1 MQVLGMRL
9 PPSAIDLPLNISFPL
24 YRRPSLD
31 VTVWGKGVPDAARGS
46 VLAIKAVNIA
56 GVPVEITGVHAGFIY
71 AALPTEVV
79 FGSRTVK
86 LPLRELTG
94 ETQPPCV
101 LEAGESA
108 LWTANLRQL
117 ADELEEK
124 HLTLMSHSRF
134 LDFNNIDLERWSRRG
149 RLAVMTRNKIAI
161 WSSRRLA
168 VVVGYGRDGLHKAK
182 VRWQAPQWAVLR
194 RRRFPSTITEVEI
207 FEDLLV
213 MYPRGAE
220 GVSLTVDLAH
230 ITSAEEDPEVVR
242 AGLGDHGI
250 LGSCHPSVAAEEPY
264 GSKGDATAFFNV
276 HDPEKTVVI
285 GLRNER
291 YAKLVIEVE
300 DPPTTVTAIREAI
313 GRGATDHT

>member
-9 PPSAIDLPLNISFPL
+9 PPSAVDLPLNISFPL

-31 VTVWGKGVPDAARGS
+31 VTVWGKGVPDAVRGS
-46 VLAIKAVNIA
+46 VLAIKVVNIA

-71 AALPTEVV
+71 TALSTEVA

-94 ETQPPCV
+94 ETQPPCM
-101 LEAGESA
+101 LKAGESA

-117 ADELEEK
+117 ANELAEK
-124 HLTLMSHSRF
+124 QLTLYAHSRF
-134 LDFNNIDLERWSRRG
+134 LDSNNIDLERWSRRE
-149 RLAVMTRNKIAI
+149 RLAVMMRNKIAM

-168 VVVGYGRDGLHKAK
+168 VIIGEERGGLHKAK

-194 RRRFPSTITEVEI
+194 RRRFPSAITEVEI

-213 MYPRGAE
+213 MYPRGAK
-220 GVSLTVDLAH
+220 GVSLAVDLAH
-230 ITSAEEDPEVVR
+230 VTSAEEDPEIAR
-242 AGLGDHGI
+242 AELGDHRV
-250 LGSCHPSVAAEEPY
+250 LSSAHPDAAAEEPS
-264 GSKGDATAFFNV
+264 GSQGDTAFFNV
-276 HDPEKTVVI
+276 HDAEKTVRI

-291 YAKLVIEVE
+291 YVRLVIEVE
-300 DPPTTVTAIREAI
+300 DPPATVASIREAI
-313 GRGATDHT
+313 GGAADHA